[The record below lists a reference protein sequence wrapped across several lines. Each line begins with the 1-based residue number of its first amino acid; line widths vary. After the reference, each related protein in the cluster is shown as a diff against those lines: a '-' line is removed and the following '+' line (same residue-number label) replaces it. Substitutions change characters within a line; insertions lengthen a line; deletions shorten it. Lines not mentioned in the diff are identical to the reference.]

1 MNAKAKGTKEAVQFH
16 RKQIRL
22 IEARNWVYA
31 LDDAFQVEF
40 EDIASG
46 TDFNM
51 DSFSRVAKFNV
62 IIEEAA
68 EIESKLLPWFKARD
82 FKCISIEDKV
92 GVYSFETDT
101 KDYTLQWRR
110 EVTEEERRITTANS
124 RWDFDTG
131 SAWEVVLRVGFTG
144 DGCEW
149 IDVPTGEYREIP
161 AVEARP
167 AERVEITRKE
177 LQC

>member
-1 MNAKAKGTKEAVQFH
+1 MNGKAKGTMEAIDFH

-22 IEARNWVYA
+22 IEARNWVYV

-40 EDIASG
+40 KDIASG

-51 DSFSRVAKFNV
+51 DSFSYVAKFNV
-62 IIEEAA
+62 VIEDAA
-68 EIESKLLPWFKARD
+68 EIGDRLLPWFKAHD
-82 FKCISIEDKV
+82 FKCVSIEDRVKQL
-92 GVYSFETDT
+92 SWESDT
-101 KDYTLQWRR
+101 KDYTLRWRQ
-110 EVTEEERRITTANS
+110 EVTEEQQRVTLANS
-124 RWDFDTG
+124 RWDFAGDH
-131 SAWEVVLRVGFTG
+131 WEVILKVAFTG

-161 AVEARP
+161 AVEAKP
-167 AERVEITRKE
+167 AQRVEITRRE